1 MTHLELFSHQNLTLK
16 RNLRK
21 GDNGPGDYSPG
32 LKRKNMRIKIYN
44 YPEKNTEIADIFLSS
59 DPDNENMLY
68 ITEYQYGSI
77 VSAAIK
83 PYLKNEVPVYVC
95 VYDDSGKLRHELN
108 ITYSESYGNKNC
120 RIKEEVA
127 PDFGFQKRTERLPDV
142 YLINVDPSKN
152 LNDYYKIADIGA
164 GKFAATSGRIGE
176 KQGAGRRQRHAV
188 LPSSYPDRMYFLKI
202 LEKELNGYH
211 DKSECHSIKKIIS
224 KKHDTE
230 TSGIPDEE
238 IADLMS
244 ELIAY
249 ARHVIE
255 SNYTVSYTDVTDEMI
270 KQAKDV
276 LDIMR
281 RSSKSIDTFN
291 HNLIEL
297 MRIIPRKIDK
307 RDGRGVKMMLA
318 QNASDMGRIMERETD
333 LLSIMSAQIEE
344 NKIDD
349 TKKQKNILEELG
361 LKITRAKDSDIET
374 VKSLLGDLSDK
385 LSAVYRV
392 ENIETEK
399 KFNEY
404 LSLSEKKNGSVPD
417 TKLLWHGSRNENWF
431 HIMQQGLLLNPNA
444 AITGKMFGQGIYFA
458 PSAKKSWGYTSYAG
472 SYWARGTS
480 NTAFMGLYKT
490 AYGKPFV
497 VYDTGVID
505 SGFTYK
511 DLERKAPG
519 CGCVHAKADRGMLR
533 NDEIIFY
540 REDQITIKYLCK
552 FNK

>member
-1 MTHLELFSHQNLTLK
+1 
-16 RNLRK
+16 
-21 GDNGPGDYSPG
+21 
-32 LKRKNMRIKIYN
+32 
-44 YPEKNTEIADIFLSS
+44 
-59 DPDNENMLY
+59 
-68 ITEYQYGSI
+68 
-77 VSAAIK
+77 
-83 PYLKNEVPVYVC
+83 
-95 VYDDSGKLRHELN
+95 
-108 ITYSESYGNKNC
+108 
-120 RIKEEVA
+120 
-127 PDFGFQKRTERLPDV
+127 
-142 YLINVDPSKN
+142 
-152 LNDYYKIADIGA
+152 
-164 GKFAATSGRIGE
+164 
-176 KQGAGRRQRHAV
+176 
-188 LPSSYPDRMYFLKI
+188 MYFLKI

-211 DKSECHSIKKIIS
+211 DKSECHSIKKIVS

-230 TSGIPDEE
+230 TSVIPDEE

-281 RSSKSIDTFN
+281 CSSKSIDAFN

-318 QNASDMGRIMERETD
+318 QNASDMGHIMERETD

-349 TKKQKNILEELG
+349 TKKQKNLLEELG

-385 LSAVYRV
+385 LSAVYCV